1 LRYVA
6 GKHCWWRR
14 QLSRAFRL
22 L

>member
-6 GKHCWWRR
+6 GKQRRWRR